1 MTSLFEPLTLRGLTL
16 PNRAWV
22 SPMCQYTSV
31 DGLANSWHLVHLGS
45 FAIGRAGLIL
55 TEATAV
61 TPEGRIS
68 PEDLGLWSDAHAEAL
83 APVVEFVQGQGVAI
97 GIQLAHAGRKAS
109 TFAPWRGHDSVP
121 RDQGGW
127 LALAPSAT
135 AFGRYAAPQAM
146 THVDLARTRDA
157 FVDATLR
164 ALALGVDTVEL
175 HFAHGY
181 LMHEFLSPLSNL
193 RDDDYGGSLAN
204 RMRYPLEVVDA
215 VRAVWSDDRP
225 LLMRVSA
232 SDWVEGGWDVDQAIA
247 LAGELK
253 VRGCDWIDCSSGGVA
268 PARQKITLGPGYQ
281 VAFSRAIRRAV
292 PGLPTIAVGLITDPH
307 QAENIIAEGDAD
319 LVALARGMLYDPR
332 WPWHAAAVLD
342 ASVSAPHQYWR
353 SPPRE
358 YPDLL
363 GKIRFGSVII
373 PTAAVG
379 TPVAARTRAA
389 KGTR

>member
-121 RDQGGW
+121 LDQGGW
-127 LALAPSAT
+127 PTLAPSAT

-157 FVDATLR
+157 FVDAARR

-215 VRAVWSDDRP
+215 VRAVWPDDRP

-232 SDWVEGGWDVDQAIA
+232 SDWVEGGWDVDSTVELVREAA
-247 LAGELK
+247 ARGVDLVDVSSAGN
-253 VRGCDWIDCSSGGVA
+253 D
-268 PARQKITLGPGYQ
+268 PRQEITIGPGYQ
-281 VAFSRAIRRAV
+281 VPFAARVRAATGV
-292 PGLPTIAVGLITDPH
+292 
-307 QAENIIAEGDAD
+307 
-319 LVALARGMLYDPR
+319 
-332 WPWHAAAVLD
+332 
-342 ASVSAPHQYWR
+342 
-353 SPPRE
+353 
-358 YPDLL
+358 
-363 GKIRFGSVII
+363 

-379 TPVAARTRAA
+379 MITEPKQADELIADGSADAVFLAREMLRDPHWPLRAARELGADITWPEQYQRAA
-389 KGTR
+389 PA